1 MLRFAVV
8 CVLAGSARSAPAAL
22 CGRPLPLRQ
31 AGCAPCHCGIPAAQ
45 PVARPGERL
54 ALRGGGDDAEAQE
67 AQGYDEIPVQ
77 VLTDMGREAIGEK
90 KYGEAADYF
99 SAALARNVDQHGE
112 LAAECA
118 ELYYL
123 YGSALALEAEET
135 DDNLFGP
142 SVPAQLPVEQ
152 VPACCASLSW
162 MRVLALAPSAALM
175 FPRPGCLISPAP
187 SSTLPTL
194 RRPVTRMK
202 AIRLRA
208 TNPRATRRRVTRRRV
223 TRRRPTRPTVTSK
236 ARTGRMS
243 TPARS
248 SRALTRPLRKL
259 LPMTQVTRSSE
270 LRRPASSKPWQ
281 AGILLH
287 LHLLLTP
294 QRRPRMC
301 HRMIPA
307 SAPGRCASLAAVLL
321 CLLAFLH
328 FLACLGFSLSL
339 SLCMCAYVS
348 RCGHV
353 CFCWACERVLVCEDV
368 DDRM

>member
-152 VPACCASLSW
+152 VPACFASLSW

-202 AIRLRA
+202 AMPYCVSAEAKCSERLM
-208 TNPRATRRRVTRRRV
+208 RRSSLQGQAS
-223 TRRRPTRPTVTSK
+223 P
-236 ARTGRMS
+236 
-243 TPARS
+243 PAR
-248 SRALTRPLRKL
+248 
-259 LPMTQVTRSSE
+259 
-270 LRRPASSKPWQ
+270 
-281 AGILLH
+281 
-287 LHLLLTP
+287 
-294 QRRPRMC
+294 
-301 HRMIPA
+301 
-307 SAPGRCASLAAVLL
+307 
-321 CLLAFLH
+321 
-328 FLACLGFSLSL
+328 FS
-339 SLCMCAYVS
+339 
-348 RCGHV
+348 
-353 CFCWACERVLVCEDV
+353 
-368 DDRM
+368 